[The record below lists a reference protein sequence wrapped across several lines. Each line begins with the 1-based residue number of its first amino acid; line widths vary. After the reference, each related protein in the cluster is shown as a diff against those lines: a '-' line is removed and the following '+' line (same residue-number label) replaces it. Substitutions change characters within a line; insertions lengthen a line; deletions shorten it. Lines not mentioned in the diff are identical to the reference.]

1 MCLRLKDI
9 LSSQIFS
16 VQVPCFVHG
25 LSSFCHPGSNLRVIQ
40 SLRGTAFV
48 FVVSF
53 GGTSSVSAAFALR
66 TGVQVS
72 LSSVSS
78 FPWSLHT
85 AVVLVHLRMKAF
97 GTLSPAEGDYTS
109 RPALGGPVPASHS
122 GLVFHFPSSILGSG
136 WVQPRLANSDASFF
150 TLLLIRSTPVQH
162 AHCKPPQSKLSQSP
176 DACSSPVPLYWLH
189 RFLAH
194 LIQLSAHISPSR

>member
-1 MCLRLKDI
+1 M
-9 LSSQIFS
+9 SMA
-16 VQVPCFVHG
+16 
-25 LSSFCHPGSNLRVIQ
+25 CHPSVTQGRISGS
-40 SLRGTAFV
+40 SSTFV

-53 GGTSSVSAAFALR
+53 GCTSSASAAFAPR

-85 AVVLVHLRMKAF
+85 AIGLVHLSMKAF

-109 RPALGGPVPASHS
+109 RLALSGPVPASHS
-122 GLVFHFPSSILGSG
+122 GPVFHFPSSILGSS
-136 WVQPRLANSDASFF
+136 WVQPDLAISDASFF
-150 TLLLIRSTPVQH
+150 TLLLIRSTPFQH
-162 AHCKPPQSKLSQSP
+162 AHSKPPQSKLSQSP
-176 DACSSPVPLYWLH
+176 DACSSLVPLYCLR